1 MHALPCCRSIPSAPG
16 AAAAGT
22 ANGGSSGGGASVL
35 DNLRASMPSGFGS
48 SAAALLAAS
57 TTTAYPGTAGHSLS
71 ALASATGGA
80 MAFKPALAVSTNHL
94 PPGAAAAAAAAAVA
108 PSPIQQLRRDSD
120 ASMKED
126 FEGCLRE
133 LQRSGL
139 EEGTIQVRVFG
150 WWVTGLL
157 YKRVC

>member
-1 MHALPCCRSIPSAPG
+1 MHAWPCCRSIPSAPG
-16 AAAAGT
+16 AAAAVA

-48 SAAALLAAS
+48 SAAAPLAAS
-57 TTTAYPGTAGHSLS
+57 AAAAYPGAAGHPLS
-71 ALASATGGA
+71 ALASAAGGA
-80 MAFKPALAVSTNHL
+80 MGFNPALAMSTNHL

-139 EEGTIQVRVFG
+139 EEGTIQVRGVEG
-150 WWVTGLL
+150 WGAGLI
-157 YKRVC
+157 